1 MRFSTR
7 YKRKSKINVIFDLGL
22 DIKPI
27 RKLKVLKN
35 NRMPRVERHTIPI
48 RIKPSSD
55 GIYTI

>member
-35 NRMPRVERHTIPI
+35 RIPRTIPI

-55 GIYTI
+55 GTYTI